1 MATVNQPIVDVTGT
15 QYHLIESKTKQL
27 SRANNQHQLGV
38 SEFQKRGLVLSGSL
52 SHRRD

>member
-1 MATVNQPIVDVTGT
+1 MATANQLTAGVIDM

-38 SEFQKRGLVLSGSL
+38 SDNPE
-52 SHRRD
+52 HRLA